1 MCAMCGRYVLSTPFD
16 VVASVLRIA
25 STPGELPLFPP
36 RYNIAPSQD
45 VAIVRRAASGR
56 GNEMAV
62 ARWGFVPFWS
72 RNGAAGDG
80 PPPPIN
86 ARSETADTKPMFRE
100 AFKHRRCLIP
110 ADGFYEWKA
119 APGGGRGKQPY
130 LVTSRS
136 GLFAMAGL
144 WDRWVPHEGGGPLE
158 TCVILTTP
166 ANPFLSSLHDRM
178 PAILPRR
185 DWDAWLDPA
194 TDPAAAKALLRP
206 LADGPDGELEMR
218 PVSRRVNSPRH
229 DDAACIAPPEVQPP
243 PAPGAPGPGPASRR
257 SRADDSGSL
266 FGSAD
271 GGAA

>member
-1 MCAMCGRYVLSTPFD
+1 MCGRYVLSTPFE
-16 VVASVLRIA
+16 VVASVLRVA
-25 STPGELPLFPP
+25 AAPGELPLFPA
-36 RYNIAPSQD
+36 RYNIAPSQN
-45 VAIVRRAASGR
+45 VPIVRRASTGR
-56 GNEMAV
+56 GNELAV
-62 ARWGFVPFWS
+62 VRWGFVPFWS
-72 RNGAAGDG
+72 KDGGSGDG

-86 ARSETADTKPMFRE
+86 ARSETVDTKPMFRE
-100 AFKHRRCLIP
+100 AFRHRRCLIP

-119 APGGGRGKQPY
+119 APDGGKGKQPY

-144 WDRWVPHEGGGPLE
+144 WDRWTPREGGDPLE

-166 ANPFLSSLHDRM
+166 ANPFLASLHDRM

-206 LADGPDGELEMR
+206 LADDPDSALDVR
-218 PVSRRVNSPRH
+218 PVSRRVNSPRN
-229 DDAACIAPPEVQPP
+229 DDASCLAPPEADAA
-243 PAPGAPGPGPASRR
+243 PAAAGAHPGRAKPRRAPDP
-257 SRADDSGSL
+257 GSL
-266 FGSAD
+266 FAGD